1 MYNVFLEEKM
11 ANKKHEAE
19 GFEEFLAEYN
29 AAEVPE
35 GKHINSSKFTLEE
48 QLERFSNFS
57 HSKEE
62 SEIMSKEVCAL

>member
-1 MYNVFLEEKM
+1 M
-11 ANKKHEAE
+11 KKAHEAD

-57 HSKEE
+57 HTKKEFNV
-62 SEIMSKEVCAL
+62 MSKEACSL